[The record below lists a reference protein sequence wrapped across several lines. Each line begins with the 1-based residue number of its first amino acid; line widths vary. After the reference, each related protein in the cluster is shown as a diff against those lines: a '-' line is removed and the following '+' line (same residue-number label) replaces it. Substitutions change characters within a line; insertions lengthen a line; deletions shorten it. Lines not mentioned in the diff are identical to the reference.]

1 MTAQEKPFATR
12 LAELERG
19 TTSAAALSLYD
30 ALPPVAVE
38 QMFGRWRGSE
48 LPTGHPLDG
57 LLSKAGWYGK
67 RFDGPD
73 GAHPLL
79 FSRRGGGVFAIDPA
93 WIPMSLLTRGLGFSH
108 RIVSPNLLRAA
119 ALIAGTTQPK
129 ARLRMTVFRGVVSA
143 AMIYDA
149 LPIID
154 AFRAVDEDTIA
165 GAMDLRGTRPPSCSS
180 CDASFS
186 AALQPMASSHGE

>member
-48 LPTGHPLDG
+48 IPTGHPLDG

-93 WIPMSLLTRGLGFSH
+93 WIPMNLLTRRLGFSH
-108 RIVSPNLLRAA
+108 RIASPTLLRAA

-129 ARLRMTVFRGVVSA
+129 ARLRMTEFRGVASA

-154 AFRAVDEDTIA
+154 AFRAVDEDTIV
-165 GAMDLRGTRPPSCSS
+165 GAMDLRGHEAPFMFVLRRE
-180 CDASFS
+180 
-186 AALQPMASSHGE
+186 L